1 MLILYFSIA
10 GIASCKK
17 IKSFAVPL
25 ANLALSFAIVNP
37 ATEKTLSE
45 GADVA
50 EMQSILG
57 AKVDNNLY
65 YLVLNC
71 HDARLTHGD
80 PLTLHENQHVCGAE
94 VNSNLHAGLFS
105 SSLTCVS
112 SAPRPRNFSSM
123 VA

>member
-50 EMQSILG
+50 GMQSILD
-57 AKVDNNLY
+57 ANLDNNLY
-65 YLVLNC
+65 FLVFNHH
-71 HDARLTHGD
+71 HDKG
-80 PLTLHENQHVCGAE
+80 
-94 VNSNLHAGLFS
+94 
-105 SSLTCVS
+105 SL
-112 SAPRPRNFSSM
+112 
-123 VA
+123 